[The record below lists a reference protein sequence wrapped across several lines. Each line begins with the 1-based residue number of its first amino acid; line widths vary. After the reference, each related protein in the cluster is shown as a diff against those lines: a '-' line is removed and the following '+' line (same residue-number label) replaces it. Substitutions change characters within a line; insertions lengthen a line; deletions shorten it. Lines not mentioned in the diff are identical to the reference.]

1 VRTKTPAA
9 KTDKEKLAFGAV
21 KTDHMLEID
30 WDHKDGWSA
39 PRISPYH
46 PLQIDP
52 AASCL
57 HYGLEVRACAW
68 RLGTGMIPRVD
79 YSADKPSWCHGRC
92 GVVCANG
99 RRPRAVRLCFW
110 PRLASPVPECIV
122 LHCIAGELAV
132 GLEGGD
138 EGPSVAASVGKCD
151 AEWLRSYRVAAA
163 VLPRF

>member
-1 VRTKTPAA
+1 MLSRLSRSLPLTAPALKGRVSVATFSTIEPGKLEIVRTKTPAA

-68 RLGTGMIPRVD
+68 RL
-79 YSADKPSWCHGRC
+79 
-92 GVVCANG
+92 
-99 RRPRAVRLCFW
+99 
-110 PRLASPVPECIV
+110 E
-122 LHCIAGELAV
+122 
-132 GLEGGD
+132 
-138 EGPSVAASVGKCD
+138 
-151 AEWLRSYRVAAA
+151 AAA
-163 VLPRF
+163 FYS